1 MPAEKT
7 SHISSAG
14 ADLSARST
22 ISSFPPLPPVEFSTI
37 SESSSNKGSRPR
49 PRPIFGRTGGVP
61 TLNASISDPVLP
73 HVPTD
78 GSDHGDQFAVVA
90 HSDPTAFKETT
101 RENNLDLN
109 NYSPDISERAKMR
122 TRKAT
127 KRPSQHGDE
136 AIDITDDDL
145 AITPARKPKERPKPR
160 PVRRATPVENNSD
173 AVTVPVFSSSPILPP
188 SDPFPASTLVN
199 STPLRPYPPDGI
211 AAPGSPSQGSPI
223 PSRKRKRTGRP
234 LSPIDDLPDRNHP
247 SAVPICVTSPR
258 SDPLPPSKGVFDDVD
273 LDQNLAS
280 KKKGDEDRCDATR
293 TPKKL
298 KRSKNTEKNS
308 GSAAT
313 SGVVRSRKKPVV
325 EVVIPSPRK
334 RGSKKVKPLE
344 SRKDRPLSSPT
355 PTKLKLGLVED
366 DDAHASPRQASDSDD
381 ELILAPKRQP
391 SSKVKKSRK
400 GKQKA
405 RDLDS
410 DALSEID
417 PSSEQVVVGEEEG
430 EEPRNDE
437 RHTEGASTRSN
448 GDHKFPS
455 CPAEPGSPTP
465 LLVGL
470 MAFCTILNADSIQEK
485 SKPNVSAQDS
495 PAKPS
500 LARETPGKVRYSLT
514 QFDRKTPMRELIR
527 RATSHPSVP
536 FAAPSSPIAS
546 PLAKTSKSAL
556 RRIAPLHL
564 TRRTPPPPPPRPPP
578 PKKSKKMLAL
588 EEKWELELEDEV
600 EGWWA
605 LTDEERQDWRRA
617 KRDKELGCDD

>member
-1 MPAEKT
+1 
-7 SHISSAG
+7 
-14 ADLSARST
+14 
-22 ISSFPPLPPVEFSTI
+22 
-37 SESSSNKGSRPR
+37 
-49 PRPIFGRTGGVP
+49 
-61 TLNASISDPVLP
+61 
-73 HVPTD
+73 
-78 GSDHGDQFAVVA
+78 
-90 HSDPTAFKETT
+90 
-101 RENNLDLN
+101 
-109 NYSPDISERAKMR
+109 MR

-127 KRPSQHGDE
+127 KRPSQLADE
-136 AIDITDDDL
+136 AIDIADDDL

-160 PVRRATPVENNSD
+160 PIRRATPVENNSD
-173 AVTVPVFSSSPILPP
+173 SVTVPVFSSSPILPP

-199 STPLRPYPPDGI
+199 STPLRPYSPDGI
-211 AAPGSPSQGSPI
+211 AAPGSPSQGSPK
-223 PSRKRKRTGRP
+223 PQRKRKRTGRP
-234 LSPIDDLPDRNHP
+234 LSPIDDLPDQSHP
-247 SAVPICVTSPR
+247 PAVPICVTSPR
-258 SDPLPPSKGVFDDVD
+258 IDPLPPSKGVFDGVD
-273 LDQNLAS
+273 LGQNLAL
-280 KKKGDEDRCDATR
+280 KEKGDEDGCDATR
-293 TPKKL
+293 TPKKT

-334 RGSKKVKPLE
+334 RESKKVKSLE
-344 SRKDRPLSSPT
+344 SRNDRPLSSPI

-366 DDAHASPRQASDSDD
+366 DASPRQASGSDD
-381 ELILAPKRQP
+381 ELILAPKRQS

-405 RDLDS
+405 RERDS
-410 DALSEID
+410 DALSEIG
-417 PSSEQVVVGEEEG
+417 PNSEQVAVGEEEG
-430 EEPRNDE
+430 EELRNDE
-437 RHTEGASTRSN
+437 RHTECASSRSY

-470 MAFCTILNADSIQEK
+470 MAFSTISNADSIQEK

-495 PAKPS
+495 PPKPS
-500 LARETPGKVRYSLT
+500 PARETPGKVRYSLT
-514 QFDRKTPMRELIR
+514 QFNRKTPMRELIR

-588 EEKWELELEDEV
+588 EEKWELDLEDEV